1 MKSKQHACTCI
12 VTILGILLF
21 IVGCSHD
28 QEILLEK
35 AVIEEK
41 VVEFHN
47 DFNSFN
53 FKKIYDNAHPE
64 LKDIFEL
71 EEYIKFMTFS
81 RNLLGPA
88 KSSTN
93 QKWNKI
99 SEGLRSLVSLSQE
112 TQFENGT
119 TREIFDFL
127 VEGENILLFNYN
139 VDDSKFLKSD

>member
-47 DFNSFN
+47 RVPQASILR
-53 FKKIYDNAHPE
+53 KY
-64 LKDIFEL
+64 
-71 EEYIKFMTFS
+71 MTM
-81 RNLLGPA
+81 RTLN
-88 KSSTN
+88 
-93 QKWNKI
+93 
-99 SEGLRSLVSLSQE
+99 
-112 TQFENGT
+112 
-119 TREIFDFL
+119 
-127 VEGENILLFNYN
+127 
-139 VDDSKFLKSD
+139 